1 MRQRGG
7 PLAMILCCLA
17 WMIVAPAQDTLAMTQ
32 ILPEAKIEVDR
43 QTVLELTSTF
53 DQAEEAI
60 RSRDVDGLMS
70 LYSERYAY
78 HGLKKAD
85 IRSIWHELLQNYDLI
100 SNVHTFS
107 SIKTAQRDGTPVL
120 EITCTGALWATSKD
134 SKARLP
140 IDSWHREIHYLIKE
154 RGAWRIVGSAGAE
167 AGSRPPKMFGTA
179 PHPLF

>member
-1 MRQRGG
+1 MKPCGALRAISLGLIWTVCAI
-7 PLAMILCCLA
+7 PSAA
-17 WMIVAPAQDTLAMTQ
+17 VAMTQ
-32 ILPEAKIEVDR
+32 IVPDAKIQVDQ

-70 LYSERYAY
+70 LYSDRYAY
-78 HGLKKAD
+78 HGLKKSD
-85 IRSIWHELLQNYDLI
+85 IRSIWNELLQHYDLI

-107 SIKTAQRDGTPVL
+107 SITTTQRDGIPIL
-120 EITCTGALWATSKD
+120 EITCTGALWATRKD
-134 SKARLP
+134 SKTRLP
-140 IDSWHREIHYLIKE
+140 IDSWHREIHYLVKE

-167 AGSRPPKMFGTA
+167 SGSRPPKMFGTA